1 MPDDREEQEREEGYH
16 KVDRRVGHRDEEPA
30 EEAPAPEAPADEES
44 RSPAG
49 PPAGE
54 DIPEDEVEDFGDDAQ
69 APAEA
74 AMQIDMYGILRM
86 VFQMCV
92 EQAWV
97 HLGLQLAPGAK
108 ETKADLRQ
116 ARLAIDT
123 IAYLQGALGDN
134 LQDAEKREVEQVLS
148 TLRMNYLQRT

>member
-1 MPDDREEQEREEGYH
+1 MSMPDDREEQEREEGYH
-16 KVDRRVGHRDEEPA
+16 KVDRRIGHREDDQA
-30 EEAPAPEAPADEES
+30 EAAPAPEEPMEEPVS
-44 RSPAG
+44 EA
-49 PPAGE
+49 
-54 DIPEDEVEDFGDDAQ
+54 PEDEADFADDAS
-69 APAEA
+69 AAAAEA
-74 AMQIDMYGILRM
+74 AMQIDMYAILRM
-86 VFQMCV
+86 VYGMSV

-123 IAYLQGALGDN
+123 VAYIKDALGDN
-134 LQDAEKREVEQVLS
+134 LQDAEKREVEQALA